1 MTSASSERVAAN
13 IRVSLLRTQLQQTRA
28 ACAPVRRRLAQSS
41 AANGSLEE
49 HLEDARVAIL
59 GFQVDVER
67 ERAIQQKLEV
77 TVSQLERQNTCLTL
91 EALEAEKRNCMLT
104 EEVEQELMVEPAL
117 VEAVEELRGRFAE
130 VGVEVGAAQC
140 EEPSRLIDAV
150 RAAEASCEVQDAK
163 VRELCGEEVELEASR
178 LKLEAALEEF
188 MEGDTRHLPS
198 FASSFDEKLGQM
210 PALFAEAQE
219 LRAKARHLESLACE
233 EAGL

>member
-1 MTSASSERVAAN
+1 M
-13 IRVSLLRTQLQQTRA
+13 QQTRA

-41 AANGSLEE
+41 AANGLLEE

-67 ERAIQQKLEV
+67 ERSAQQKLEV
-77 TVSQLERQNTCLTL
+77 TFSQLERQSQCL
-91 EALEAEKRNCMLT
+91 ALEAVEAEERNRMLT
-104 EEVEQELMVEPAL
+104 EEVEEELVLEPEL

-130 VGVEVGAAQC
+130 VGVKVGATQS

-163 VRELCGEEVELEASR
+163 VRELCDEEVELEASR
-178 LKLEAALEEF
+178 LKLEAALQEILEA
-188 MEGDTRHLPS
+188 DTRHLPS
-198 FASSFDEKLGQM
+198 CAASFDDKLGQM

-233 EAGL
+233 EVGL